1 MKKILLVDDDKNLSR
16 SLANLFDSQD
26 FNFDFL
32 EDGSEVKKIIADNS
46 KYDLVMLDV
55 NLPTM
60 SGLEVLKEIKKVN
73 KTIPVIVISG
83 FVSTENAIQA
93 IREGAFEYLT
103 KPFELKKLVAT
114 VNRACGLSAQATE
127 APSVSHANQI
137 SSGEVG
143 LMIGKAPEIV
153 EIAKMVGQ
161 LSRSNV
167 PVLIVGEQ
175 GTGKELVAKAIHR
188 NSLLSSNQFLA
199 INCAAMPESLLESEL
214 FGHEKG
220 AFTGAYYKRIGKIEQ
235 ANQGTL
241 FLADIGKASM
251 LTQSKLL
258 RVLQEGKFERVG
270 GEESI
275 DVDTRLIVS
284 SSGSLVEA
292 MKEGSFR
299 VDLFYKLK
307 VASIYI
313 PPLRDR
319 RNDIPLLVDYFLGK
333 YSGNNSDNPK
343 RISKEAM
350 QYLSGYDWPG
360 NVRELEN
367 NVQSA
372 VMMGRSDI
380 LSLDD
385 FPAYTERNSTNGKKN
400 SEIKSDY
407 TDSFKNIIEPVMPKL
422 ILNSPGQIYQFLE
435 SAFERAII
443 SSCLKLFNGNQVKTS
458 ESLGISRNTLR
469 DRISRYDLY

>member
-26 FNFDFL
+26 FNFEFL
-32 EDGSEVKKIIADNS
+32 EDGGEVKKIIAGNS
-46 KYDLVMLDV
+46 NYDLVMLDV

-103 KPFELKKLVAT
+103 KPFELKKLVDT
-114 VNRACGLSAQATE
+114 VNRACGLTAQPTE
-127 APSVSHANQI
+127 APTVSHANQI
-137 SSGEVG
+137 SSNEVG
-143 LMIGKAPEIV
+143 EMIGKAPEIV

-161 LSRSNV
+161 LSKSNA

-199 INCAAMPESLLESEL
+199 INCASMPESLLESEL

-270 GEESI
+270 GEECI